1 MRQFLPSLTGGGSLP
16 QSLKKDTKKR
26 SGAGGNRTRDLFVAN
41 ETLYQLSYN
50 PDAPRLTARGERD
63 HCNGNSPVT
72 FASDMSRVPEAS
84 MLTGEVSSSLIS
96 GNPVLGFL
104 LRAAGRL

>member
-50 PDAPRLTARGERD
+50 PDAPPLDRAR
-63 HCNGNSPVT
+63 
-72 FASDMSRVPEAS
+72 
-84 MLTGEVSSSLIS
+84 
-96 GNPVLGFL
+96 
-104 LRAAGRL
+104 RA